1 MEINKA
7 DVTFMIETITL
18 WLNTVQEVI
27 DVIEDRQQLCDLLQK
42 CKDAR
47 ILLHKLKEV

>member
-1 MEINKA
+1 MSINKEEA
-7 DVTFMIETITL
+7 AFIIEAITL
-18 WLNTVQEVI
+18 WLNTVQEVV
-27 DVIEDRQQLCDLLQK
+27 DVIEDRQQLCNLLQK